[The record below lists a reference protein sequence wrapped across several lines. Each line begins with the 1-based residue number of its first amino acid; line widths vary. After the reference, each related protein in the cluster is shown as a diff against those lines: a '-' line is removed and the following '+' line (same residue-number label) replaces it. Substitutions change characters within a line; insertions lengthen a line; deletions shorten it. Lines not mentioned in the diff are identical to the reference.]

1 MSLTK
6 KIPVVPKELW
16 VPFIAATSIFALWG
30 FANDLTNPMVAAF
43 KKVMVLSNKEAYN
56 VQFAF
61 YFGYGVMAIPA
72 ALFIRRFTY
81 KSGLL
86 VGLAL
91 YAIGAMLFYPAAE
104 NGSYTY
110 FLISLFVITCGLGF
124 LETTSNPLILSM
136 GDPETATRRLNLA
149 QSFNPI
155 GSLTGMLVAKF
166 VVLDRLLSADYKNS
180 EAIVAL
186 GTEKAAEIKT
196 HDLDVISVPYIAV
209 GLFVAVIFLVILK
222 TKIPTKIM
230 GEHLYIK
237 ESVNKIFKGKTY
249 TLGVVAQMLYVGA
262 QIMCWTSIFQL
273 VEYLNESNN
282 LQIEATWWNIAAM
295 ISFVTTRFIGTALM
309 KRINPA
315 KMLAVF
321 GLMGTLM
328 CAGVIFSSGM
338 ASLIFLVLVSVFMSI
353 MFPTIYG
360 LALKNMGEEAKLA
373 SSGLIMAIVGGAFL
387 PKIQAWIMDFGN
399 TVNGEEVFGDIVIG
413 QITEIHFSF
422 ILPLICLALVSLY
435 GLYAYKMGKSE
446 INIEKS

>member
-1 MSLTK
+1 MSSAK
-6 KIPVVPKELW
+6 KIPVVSKELL

-72 ALFIRRFTY
+72 ALFIRKFNY

-86 VGLAL
+86 IGLAL
-91 YAIGAMLFYPAAE
+91 YAIGAILFYPAAE

-136 GDPETATRRLNLA
+136 GDPKTATRRLNLA

-166 VVLDRLLSADYKNS
+166 VVLDRLFSTDYENS
-180 EAIVAL
+180 EVLLAL
-186 GTEKAAEIKT
+186 GAEKATEIKN
-196 HDLDVISVPYIAV
+196 HDLDVISLPYIAV
-209 GLFVAVIFLVILK
+209 GLFVAFIFLIILK
-222 TKIPTKIM
+222 TKIPSKDM
-230 GEHLYIK
+230 GAPLSIS
-237 ESVNKIFKGKTY
+237 ESVQKIFKSKTY
-249 TLGVVAQMLYVGA
+249 LFGVIAQTFYVGA
-262 QIMCWTSIFQL
+262 QIMCWTAIFQL
-273 VEYLNESNN
+273 VEYLNTSSN
-282 LQIEATWWNIAAM
+282 LGIEATWWNIAAM

-309 KRINPA
+309 KNVNPA
-315 KMLAVF
+315 KMLALF
-321 GLMGTLM
+321 GTMGALM
-328 CAGVIFSSGM
+328 CLGVMLSSGL
-338 ASLIFLVLVSVFMSI
+338 SSVIFLVMISVFMSI

-360 LALKNMGEEAKLA
+360 LALKDMGEEAKLA

-387 PKIQAWIMDFGN
+387 PKLQAWIMDFGD
-399 TVNGEEVFGDIVIG
+399 TVNGQEVFGDVVALGIS
-413 QITEIHFSF
+413 EIHFSF
-422 ILPLICLALVSLY
+422 ILPFLCLIVVAVY
-435 GLYAYKMGKSE
+435 GLYASRVKV
-446 INIEKS
+446 